1 MKKML
6 TTTALTLALALS
18 AGVSAASAK
27 GPKHT
32 PEHAAAIKKCN
43 ADYKAA
49 LKEAKTKKG
58 ADRRTAEQAARAARK
73 QCVAAAPK

>member
-6 TTTALTLALALS
+6 TTTALTLALVLS

-27 GPKHT
+27 GKKHT
-32 PEHAAAIKKCN
+32 PEHAAVIKKCD

-58 ADRRTAEQAARAARK
+58 AERVTAERDARMARK
-73 QCVAAAPK
+73 QCVAGAPM

>member
-6 TTTALTLALALS
+6 TTTALTLALVLS

-27 GPKHT
+27 GKKHT
-32 PEHAAAIKKCN
+32 PEHAAAIRKCD

-58 ADRRTAEQAARAARK
+58 AERRTAEREAGAARK
-73 QCVAAAPK
+73 QCVAGAPM

>member
-18 AGVSAASAK
+18 AGVAAASAK

-32 PEHAAAIKKCN
+32 PEHAAAIKKCD

-58 ADRRTAEQAARAARK
+58 AERRTAEREARAARK
-73 QCVAAAPK
+73 QCVAGAPM

>member
-6 TTTALTLALALS
+6 TTTVLTLTLVLS

-27 GPKHT
+27 GKKHT
-32 PEHAAAIKKCN
+32 PEHAAAIKKCD

-49 LKEAKTKKG
+49 WKEARTKKG
-58 ADRRTAEQAARAARK
+58 TERSTAEHDARAARK
-73 QCVAAAPK
+73 QCVAGAPM